1 MQTPNTDEYS
11 LGDRAAGERKGIVSS
26 ISTKEL
32 ARAMPSPTRQCP
44 LCHETSSCCRADA
57 ACYAF
62 EAFGPSGLIAA
73 LVFGRAVRVDA
84 DDDAGEAVWLSQGV
98 LHGLLRG
105 ASSPLCLQG
114 KFGIGGCEEKGP
126 QGPFSFAYRE
136 LARLKQYKISRSWSF
151 LRSRKEKGLSDG

>member
-1 MQTPNTDEYS
+1 M
-11 LGDRAAGERKGIVSS
+11 
-26 ISTKEL
+26 
-32 ARAMPSPTRQCP
+32 
-44 LCHETSSCCRADA
+44 

-62 EAFGPSGLIAA
+62 EAFGPGGLIAA

-105 ASSPLCLQG
+105 ASSPLYLQG

-126 QGPFSFAYRE
+126 QGPFSFANT
-136 LARLKQYKISRSWSF
+136 LPVRLKQYKTSRS
-151 LRSRKEKGLSDG
+151 